1 MTTFCIIMRC
11 WNIFLTDLDWKSMS
25 KEETATFEMMWK
37 SIFIYTMVMHVNSI
51 QHPVLWIKIRERHW
65 LRHINKRH
73 INNCN
78 AQQQDFQISL
88 CLGSCIYKAPAVSQ
102 RRNIETVGCYTQ
114 DVNQMENKSNAV
126 EAVNRW
132 LRSEAGGEDLRK
144 CHFELR
150 SCVWMLCYDEVWTAS
165 GCVVRSAGSLQ
176 ELLHSHA
183 FYPEQS

>member
-37 SIFIYTMVMHVNSI
+37 SIFHITYKLLFIFIYI
-51 QHPVLWIKIRERHW
+51 
-65 LRHINKRH
+65 HINKRH

>member
-1 MTTFCIIMRC
+1 
-11 WNIFLTDLDWKSMS
+11 MS

-126 EAVNRW
+126 EAVNR
-132 LRSEAGGEDLRK
+132 
-144 CHFELR
+144 
-150 SCVWMLCYDEVWTAS
+150 
-165 GCVVRSAGSLQ
+165 
-176 ELLHSHA
+176 
-183 FYPEQS
+183 